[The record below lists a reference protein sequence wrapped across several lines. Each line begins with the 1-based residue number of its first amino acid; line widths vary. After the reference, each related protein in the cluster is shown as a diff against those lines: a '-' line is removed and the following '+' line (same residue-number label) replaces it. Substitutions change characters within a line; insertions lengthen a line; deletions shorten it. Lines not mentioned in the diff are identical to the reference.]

1 MKILFQP
8 GRRGNHALTCMEGLV
23 VVVILFFLVA
33 MLLPVVYP
41 GPERPVSKVRTE
53 LADIVN
59 AINAY
64 QTEYGRYP
72 IPTNDEAAALGRKD
86 DLTYGGP
93 LLDAALKP
101 GVVIPVN
108 AEVVAILMDM
118 QIFPNGTPS
127 ANNNHN
133 LNPKQIKFL
142 NAKLSGDNKSR
153 GVGNDGV
160 YRDPWG
166 NPYII
171 SMDLSGDGNCRDAF
185 YRNHLVSGNSG
196 TSGFY
201 GLVNF
206 SDTNGTSDAFEFH
219 GKVMAWSLGPDGKA
233 DASKPANEAPN
244 KDNILSWQ

>member
-1 MKILFQP
+1 
-8 GRRGNHALTCMEGLV
+8 V

-72 IPTNDEAAALGRKD
+72 VPTNDEAAALGRKD

-93 LLDAALKP
+93 LLNAF
-101 GVVIPVN
+101 IPAGTVTTVN
-108 AEVVAILMDM
+108 SDVVAILMDM
-118 QIFPNGTPS
+118 QIFPNGIPT
-127 ANNNHN
+127 ANDGHR

-153 GVGNDGV
+153 GMGNDGV

-185 YRNHLVSGNSG
+185 YQNHLVSGINGPSG
-196 TSGFY
+196 LK

-206 SDTNGTSDAFEFH
+206 SDTNGISDAFEFH
-219 GKVMAWSLGPDGKA
+219 GKVMVWSLGPDGKA
-233 DASKPANEAPN
+233 DATKPANVAPN